1 MDHRRII
8 DSPHAIKLA
17 DFDPSDTGGLRKED
31 AEQRTQPLEDR
42 LGRLQEVLYGA
53 NQQAVLIILQGM
65 DTSGKDG
72 TCKHVMGSVNPIGCQ
87 VWSFKQPTPEELS
100 HDFLWRVHKLAP
112 PRGVLGIF
120 NRSQYEDVL
129 VARVHGLVPTKV
141 WEDRYEQIN
150 HFEQML
156 AKNNTIILKFFLH
169 ISKDEQEQRL
179 LAREKDP
186 DKSWKL
192 SVGDWEERA
201 YWDAYQ
207 EAYQDAIGK
216 CGTTHAPWFIIP
228 ANKKWYRNYLIAQ
241 TIVDYLSPFSQQW
254 EDDLQE
260 QGKTALAAL
269 RAAHVHDEVAK
280 EKVKK

>member
-1 MDHRRII
+1 MNHQRII
-8 DSPHAIKLA
+8 DSPHAIKL
-17 DFDPSDTGGLRKED
+17 DELDPNDTGGLHKDD
-31 AEQRTQPLEDR
+31 ATDRTPPLEAQ
-42 LGRLQEVLYGA
+42 LARLQEVLYGA
-53 NQQAVLIILQGM
+53 NQHAVLIILQGM
-65 DTSGKDG
+65 DTAGKDG
-72 TCKHVMGSVNPIGCQ
+72 TVKHVMGVVNPMGCQ
-87 VWSFKQPTPEELS
+87 AWSFKQPTQEELS

-216 CGTTHAPWFIIP
+216 CGTAHAPWFIIP
-228 ANKKWYRNYLIAQ
+228 SNKKWYRNYLIAQ
-241 TIVDYLSPFSQQW
+241 TIVDYLSPHSQQW

-260 QGKTALAAL
+260 QGKRALAAI
-269 RAAHVHDEVAK
+269 RTAHVHDEVPK
-280 EKVKK
+280 EKAKK